1 MSNDHDDN
9 LAYGDY
15 HGDESGERGLIGD
28 FGRRFLG
35 ERAEAEPSDITSAH
49 RRPLHHPFSPHS
61 AQPQGEPTHY
71 EPYSTQKPPPMAS
84 FFNKVGEL
92 FTGHEEEAPTT
103 HEQVSTAAAET
114 AQEGAQKYAD
124 HRFLSFA
131 PQRHD
136 NNVKWFVDGC
146 GYMWA
151 VSEALERAK
160 ESIWILDWWL
170 SPELY
175 LRRPPAKN
183 QMYRLDRMLQAAA
196 ERGVK
201 VNVIVYKEVE
211 QALTRKY
218 LSPWL
223 PGYLHSLFPDST
235 DPITRALARVGL
247 DVIFKSLDYAEA
259 TDPLI
264 APPVTVSSKHTKH
277 HLEGLHPN
285 IAVQRHPDHYVDH
298 NTLTQDLI
306 DEFKGFTLSAKSI
319 STAPWDAFKAIYGS
333 NQDTVLFWAHHE
345 KLCLIDGEIA
355 FMGGLDLCYGR
366 WDTNQHEIAD
376 VHPGD
381 LNKIVWPGQDYNN
394 ARIMD
399 FQDVE
404 NWQNNKLSREQSSR
418 MGWSDVALSLNGPVV
433 ADLQEHFTQRW
444 NYIFHEKYKIKND
457 GRFERLSVKK
467 PAPKQQD
474 DDLAYGEEDS
484 GYGFRK
490 TLTSLSH
497 HAHHQFQRAEHHFG
511 YGQQEQQPESEIHEG
526 SNDRAGTGAA
536 AIQLTRSCAEWSH
549 GCKVEHSIQNAYI
562 ETIKNSKHFIYIEN
576 QFFITATCE
585 DQKPIKNMIG
595 AAIVER
601 VLRAHKNGE
610 KWRAIVMIPAVPAFP
625 GDLKSDE
632 ALSTRA
638 IMEFQYKSINRGKG
652 KSIYETIAAEGINPM
667 EYIRFYNLRNY
678 DRLNISGSL
687 EKAEENAGVSYEEA
701 REEHDRK
708 YGGRYQEREG
718 EDDGYPRGDDEEDR
732 YREYQ
737 QGARDISRDRGL
749 GSGKWDSVSE
759 CYMLGGEDIRN
770 VPWSG
775 STPEIDAFVT
785 EELYIHSKLLIADDR
800 IVICGSANL
809 NDRSQ
814 LGFHDSEIAVVIED
828 PTPCDSLMDGQ
839 EWRASKFAASLRR
852 QITRKHLG
860 LLPWQ
865 DYTRP
870 DENFRP
876 IGVPNRYD
884 WGSREDELVV
894 DPISDDFLNL
904 WNTTAKT
911 NTDAFAEVFHAVPYD
926 GVRTWDQYDDYYERY
941 FKDDEEEKEKK
952 DEEAKEDGGHE
963 GKPRRYKRGH
973 VISENFAPGEE
984 GARQVKEI
992 LSRVRGMLVEM
1003 PLLFLKDED
1012 VAKNGVQLNAFT
1024 EEVYT

>member
-1 MSNDHDDN
+1 MSNDHDDH

-15 HGDESGERGLIGD
+15 HGDQSGERGLIGH
-28 FGRRFLG
+28 FGRRILG
-35 ERAEAEPSDITSAH
+35 ERAEAEPS
-49 RRPLHHPFSPHS
+49 
-61 AQPQGEPTHY
+61 QGEPDRY
-71 EPYSTQKPPPMAS
+71 EPYTTQKPPQMAS
-84 FFNKVGEL
+84 FFNKIGEMI
-92 FTGHEEEAPTT
+92 TGHEEEEQST
-103 HEQVSTAAAET
+103 HEQVSTVAAET
-114 AQEGAQKYAD
+114 AQEGSQKYAD
-124 HRFLSFA
+124 HRYLSFA
-131 PQRHD
+131 PKRHD

-183 QMYRLDRMLQAAA
+183 QMYRIDRMLQAAA

-223 PGYLHSLFPDST
+223 PAYLHSLFPQST
-235 DPITRALARVGL
+235 DPVTRALARVGL

-285 IAVQRHPDHYVDH
+285 IAVQRHPDHYVDT
-298 NTLTQDLI
+298 NTLTQDVI
-306 DEFKGFTLSAKSI
+306 DEFKGFSLSAKSI

-333 NQDTVLFWAHHE
+333 TQDTVLFWAHHE
-345 KLCLIDGEIA
+345 KLCIVDGETV

-366 WDTNQHEIAD
+366 WDTNQHQIAD

-381 LNKIVWPGQDYNN
+381 LNQIVWPGQDYNN

-404 NWQNNKLSREQSSR
+404 NWQNNKLDRQESSR
-418 MGWSDVALSLNGPVV
+418 MGWSDVALSMNGPIV

-467 PAPKQQD
+467 PAAQQED
-474 DDLAYGEEDS
+474 NDLAYGEEQEG

-490 TLTSLSH
+490 TFTSLSH
-497 HAHHQFQRAEHHFG
+497 HAHHGLERAGHHLG
-511 YGQQEQQPESEIHEG
+511 YGQEEGTEGEHHVG
-526 SNDRAGTGAA
+526 SNDRAGTGEA

-562 ETIKNSKHFIYIEN
+562 ENIKNSKHFIYIEN

-610 KWRAIVMIPAVPAFP
+610 KWRAIIMIPAVPAFP
-625 GDLKSDE
+625 GDLKADE
-632 ALSTRA
+632 AISTRA
-638 IMEFQYKSINRGKG
+638 IMEFQYKSINRGHG
-652 KSIYETIAAEGINPM
+652 KSIYETIAAEGINPL
-667 EYIRFYNLRNY
+667 EYLRFYNLRNY
-678 DRLNISGSL
+678 DRLNLSGTL
-687 EKAEENAGVSYEEA
+687 ENAEENAGVSYEEA
-701 REEHDRK
+701 RDEHDRQ
-708 YGGRYQEREG
+708 YGGRYQERDGSE
-718 EDDGYPRGDDEEDR
+718 DGYPRGEDEEGH
-732 YREYQ
+732 YRDYQ
-737 QGARDISRDRGL
+737 RGARDLSRDRGL
-749 GSGKWDSVSE
+749 GSGRWDSVAE

-775 STPEIDAFVT
+775 SNDEIDAFIT

-800 IVICGSANL
+800 VVICGSANL

-814 LGFHDSEIAVVIED
+814 LGDHDSEIAVVIED
-828 PTPCDSLMDGQ
+828 PTPCDSVMDGQ
-839 EWRASKFAASLRR
+839 QWRASKFAASLRR
-852 QITRKHLG
+852 QLTRKHLG
-860 LLPWQ
+860 LLPAQ

-870 DENFRP
+870 NENFRP
-876 IGVPNRYD
+876 IGVPNIYD

-894 DPISDDFLNL
+894 DPISDDFLSL

-926 GVRTWDQYDDYYERY
+926 GVRTWDQYDEYYERY
-941 FKDDEEEKEKK
+941 FKEDKEEKKEK
-952 DEEAKEDGGHE
+952 DEEAKEDE
-963 GKPRRYKRGH
+963 GREGTPRRYKRGH
-973 VISENFAPGEE
+973 VITENFAPGEE
-984 GARQVKEI
+984 GARQVKDI
-992 LSRVRGMLVEM
+992 LSRIRGTLVEM

-1012 VAKNGVQLNAFT
+1012 VAKSGVQLNAFT

>member
-1 MSNDHDDN
+1 
-9 LAYGDY
+9 
-15 HGDESGERGLIGD
+15 
-28 FGRRFLG
+28 
-35 ERAEAEPSDITSAH
+35 
-49 RRPLHHPFSPHS
+49 
-61 AQPQGEPTHY
+61 
-71 EPYSTQKPPPMAS
+71 
-84 FFNKVGEL
+84 
-92 FTGHEEEAPTT
+92 
-103 HEQVSTAAAET
+103 
-114 AQEGAQKYAD
+114 
-124 HRFLSFA
+124 
-131 PQRHD
+131 
-136 NNVKWFVDGC
+136 
-146 GYMWA
+146 
-151 VSEALERAK
+151 
-160 ESIWILDWWL
+160 
-170 SPELY
+170 
-175 LRRPPAKN
+175 
-183 QMYRLDRMLQAAA
+183 
-196 ERGVK
+196 
-201 VNVIVYKEVE
+201 
-211 QALTRKY
+211 
-218 LSPWL
+218 
-223 PGYLHSLFPDST
+223 
-235 DPITRALARVGL
+235 
-247 DVIFKSLDYAEA
+247 
-259 TDPLI
+259 
-264 APPVTVSSKHTKH
+264 
-277 HLEGLHPN
+277 
-285 IAVQRHPDHYVDH
+285 
-298 NTLTQDLI
+298 
-306 DEFKGFTLSAKSI
+306 
-319 STAPWDAFKAIYGS
+319 
-333 NQDTVLFWAHHE
+333 
-345 KLCLIDGEIA
+345 
-355 FMGGLDLCYGR
+355 
-366 WDTNQHEIAD
+366 
-376 VHPGD
+376 
-381 LNKIVWPGQDYNN
+381 
-394 ARIMD
+394 
-399 FQDVE
+399 
-404 NWQNNKLSREQSSR
+404 
-418 MGWSDVALSLNGPVV
+418 
-433 ADLQEHFTQRW
+433 
-444 NYIFHEKYKIKND
+444 
-457 GRFERLSVKK
+457 
-467 PAPKQQD
+467 
-474 DDLAYGEEDS
+474 
-484 GYGFRK
+484 
-490 TLTSLSH
+490 
-497 HAHHQFQRAEHHFG
+497 
-511 YGQQEQQPESEIHEG
+511 
-526 SNDRAGTGAA
+526 
-536 AIQLTRSCAEWSH
+536 
-549 GCKVEHSIQNAYI
+549 
-562 ETIKNSKHFIYIEN
+562 
-576 QFFITATCE
+576 
-585 DQKPIKNMIG
+585 MIG

>member
-1 MSNDHDDN
+1 MPNDQDDH

-15 HGDESGERGLIGD
+15 HGGARDESGERGFVGH
-28 FGRRFLG
+28 FGRRILG
-35 ERAEAEPSDITSAH
+35 ERAEAEPSDITPADPPPHH
-49 RRPLHHPFSPHS
+49 RPFSHHPAEP
-61 AQPQGEPTHY
+61 QQGEPDHY

-84 FFNKVGEL
+84 FFNKIGEMIS
-92 FTGHEEEAPTT
+92 GHEEEEPTT
-103 HEQVSTAAAET
+103 HEQVSAVAAET
-114 AQEGAQKYAD
+114 AQEGAPKFAD
-124 HRFLSFA
+124 HRYLSFA
-131 PQRHD
+131 PERRD

-151 VSEALERAK
+151 VSEALEHAK

-211 QALTRKY
+211 QALT
-218 LSPWL
+218 L
-223 PGYLHSLFPDST
+223 
-235 DPITRALARVGL
+235 
-247 DVIFKSLDYAEA
+247 
-259 TDPLI
+259 
-264 APPVTVSSKHTKH
+264 SSKHTKH

-285 IAVQRHPDHYVDH
+285 IAVQRHPDHYVDS

-306 DEFKGFTLSAKSI
+306 DEFKNFNLSAKAI
-319 STAPWDAFKAIYGS
+319 STAPWDAFKAVYGS
-333 NQDTVLFWAHHE
+333 TEDTVLFWAHHE
-345 KLCLIDGEIA
+345 KLCIVDGKTV

-366 WDTNQHEIAD
+366 WDTNQHQIAD

-381 LNKIVWPGQDYNN
+381 LNEIVWPGQDYNN

-404 NWQNNKLSREQSSR
+404 NWQNNKLDRQESSR
-418 MGWSDVALSLNGPVV
+418 MGWSDVALSMNGPIV

-457 GRFERLSVKK
+457 GRFQRLDVKK
-467 PAPKQQD
+467 PAARQED
-474 DDLAYGEEDS
+474 NDLAYGEEQES

-497 HAHHQFQRAEHHFG
+497 HAHHQFERAEHHLG
-511 YGQQEQQPESEIHEG
+511 YGQQDSSEGQHQID
-526 SNDRAGTGAA
+526 SNDRAGTGEA

-549 GCKVEHSIQNAYI
+549 GCTVEHSIQNAYI
-562 ETIKNSKHFIYIEN
+562 ENIKNSKHFIYIEN

-610 KWRAIVMIPAVPAFP
+610 KWKAIIMIPAVPAFP
-625 GDLKSDE
+625 GDLKADE

-638 IMEFQYKSINRGKG
+638 IMEFQYKSINRGHG
-652 KSIYETIAAEGINPM
+652 KSIYETIAAEGINPL

-687 EKAEENAGVSYEEA
+687 EKAEENGGVSYEDA
-701 REEHDRK
+701 RDEHDRRT
-708 YGGRYQEREG
+708 GGRYQERDGSE
-718 EDDGYPRGDDEEDR
+718 DGYPRGDDEDGRYED
-732 YREYQ
+732 YQ
-737 QGARDISRDRGL
+737 RGARNLSRDRGL
-749 GSGKWDSVSE
+749 GSGRWDSVAE

-775 STPEIDAFVT
+775 TIDEIDAFIT

-800 IVICGSANL
+800 VVICGSANL

-814 LGFHDSEIAVVIED
+814 LGNHDSEIAVVIED
-828 PTPCDSLMDGQ
+828 PTPCDSLMDGR

-860 LLPWQ
+860 LLPAQ
-865 DYTRP
+865 DYRRP

-876 IGVPNRYD
+876 IGVPNIYD

-894 DPISDDFLNL
+894 DPVSDDFLSL

-926 GVRTWDQYDDYYERY
+926 GVRTWDQYDEYYERY
-941 FKDDEEEKEKK
+941 FKEDTAEKEEK
-952 DEEAKEDGGHE
+952 DEEAKEDGGRE
-963 GKPRRYKRGH
+963 GAPRRYKRGH
-973 VISENFAPGEE
+973 VITENFAPGEE
-984 GARQVKEI
+984 GARQVKDI
-992 LSRVRGMLVEM
+992 LSRVRGTLVEM

-1012 VAKNGVQLNAFT
+1012 VAKSGVQLNAFT

>member
-1 MSNDHDDN
+1 MSNDPDDH

-15 HGDESGERGLIGD
+15 HGDQSGERGLLGH
-28 FGRRFLG
+28 FGRRILG
-35 ERAEAEPSDITSAH
+35 ESAEAEPS
-49 RRPLHHPFSPHS
+49 
-61 AQPQGEPTHY
+61 QGEPDHP
-71 EPYSTQKPPPMAS
+71 EPYTPPNPPQMAS
-84 FFNKVGEL
+84 FFNKIGEMI
-92 FTGHEEEAPTT
+92 TGHEEEEPTT

-114 AQEGAQKYAD
+114 AQEGAEKYAD
-124 HRFLSFA
+124 HRYLSFA
-131 PQRHD
+131 PKRHD

-183 QMYRLDRMLQAAA
+183 QMYRIDRMLQAAA

-223 PGYLHSLFPDST
+223 PAYLHSLFPQST
-235 DPITRALARVGL
+235 DPVTKALARVGL

-298 NTLTQDLI
+298 NTLTQDVI
-306 DEFKGFTLSAKSI
+306 DEFKGFSLSAKSI
-319 STAPWDAFKAIYGS
+319 STAPFDAFKAIYGS
-333 NQDTVLFWAHHE
+333 TQDTVLFWAHHE
-345 KLCLIDGEIA
+345 KLCIVDGETV

-366 WDTNQHEIAD
+366 WDTNQHQIAD

-381 LNKIVWPGQDYNN
+381 LNQIVWPGQDYNN

-404 NWQNNKLSREQSSR
+404 NWQNNKLDRQESSR
-418 MGWSDVALSLNGPVV
+418 MGWSDVALSMNGPIV

-467 PAPKQQD
+467 PAARQED
-474 DDLAYGEEDS
+474 NDLAYGEEQEG

-490 TLTSLSH
+490 TLTSFSH
-497 HAHHQFQRAEHHFG
+497 HAHHQFERAGHHLG
-511 YGQQEQQPESEIHEG
+511 YGQQEGAEGEHHVG
-526 SNDRAGTGAA
+526 SNDRAGTGEA

-562 ETIKNSKHFIYIEN
+562 ENIKNSKHFVYIEN

-610 KWRAIVMIPAVPAFP
+610 KWRAIIMIPAVPAFP
-625 GDLKSDE
+625 GDLKADE
-632 ALSTRA
+632 AISTRA
-638 IMEFQYKSINRGKG
+638 IMEFQYKSINRGHG
-652 KSIYETIAAEGINPM
+652 KSIYETIAAEGINPL
-667 EYIRFYNLRNY
+667 EYLRFYNLRNY

-687 EKAEENAGVSYEEA
+687 EHAEENSGVTYEEA
-701 REEHDRK
+701 REEHDRQ
-708 YGGRYQEREG
+708 YGGRYQERDGSE
-718 EDDGYPRGDDEEDR
+718 DGYPRGDDEDGH
-732 YREYQ
+732 YQ
-737 QGARDISRDRGL
+737 DYQRGARDLSRDRGL
-749 GSGKWDSVSE
+749 GSGRWDSVAE
-759 CYMLGGEDIRN
+759 CYMLGGQDIRN

-775 STPEIDAFVT
+775 STDEIDAFVT

-800 IVICGSANL
+800 VVICGSANL

-814 LGFHDSEIAVVIED
+814 LGDHDSEIAVVIED
-828 PTPCDSLMDGQ
+828 PTPCDSVMDGQ
-839 EWRASKFAASLRR
+839 QWRASKFAASLRR
-852 QITRKHLG
+852 QLTRKHLG
-860 LLPWQ
+860 LLPAQ

-876 IGVPNRYD
+876 IGVPNIYD

-894 DPISDDFLNL
+894 DPISDDFLSL

-926 GVRTWDQYDDYYERY
+926 GVRTWDQYDEYYERY
-941 FKDDEEEKEKK
+941 FKEDKEEKEEK
-952 DEEAKEDGGHE
+952 DEEAKEDKGRE
-963 GKPRRYKRGH
+963 GTPRRYKRGH
-973 VISENFAPGEE
+973 VITENFAPGED
-984 GARQVKEI
+984 GARQVKDI
-992 LSRVRGMLVEM
+992 LSRIRGTLVEM